1 MSQHYKVVI
10 TGASGGIGREIV
22 KRLDKKA
29 ELIILVGLIKDPLE
43 NLKKELETKRVFIV
57 EGDIN
62 KSDIRDQIKMLAQRE
77 GGINLLIN
85 NAGIGDYFM
94 FEEQDP
100 NLVNDILDV
109 NLKAPMLLTQS
120 LLPLLK
126 NEPKAEIINTGSI
139 FGYIG
144 YPAFTAYCASKFGLR
159 GFTQALRRELSD
171 TTINVRYFAPRA
183 TKTTFNS
190 NNISEMNLKL
200 GNVMDSPEKVA
211 DKFMIFLN
219 HKNYQKKIGLKESFF
234 VLINKIFPKLT
245 DIAIGKQLPI
255 IKQYLKKK

>member
-1 MSQHYKVVI
+1 MSQQYKLVI

-43 NLKKELETKRVFIV
+43 NLKKELQTKRIFIV

-62 KSDIRDQIKMLAQRE
+62 KSHIREQIKMLAQRE

-100 NLVNDILDV
+100 NLVADILDI

-159 GFTQALRRELSD
+159 GFTQALKR
-171 TTINVRYFAPRA
+171 
-183 TKTTFNS
+183 
-190 NNISEMNLKL
+190 
-200 GNVMDSPEKVA
+200 
-211 DKFMIFLN
+211 
-219 HKNYQKKIGLKESFF
+219 
-234 VLINKIFPKLT
+234 
-245 DIAIGKQLPI
+245 
-255 IKQYLKKK
+255 

>member
-1 MSQHYKVVI
+1 MSQQYKVVI

-43 NLKKELETKRVFIV
+43 NLKKELQTKRIF
-57 EGDIN
+57 
-62 KSDIRDQIKMLAQRE
+62 AQRE

-171 TTINVRYFAPRA
+171 TTVNVRYFAPRA

-200 GNVMDSPEKVA
+200 GNTMDSPEKVA
-211 DKFMIFLN
+211 DKFMIFLTHN
-219 HKNYQKKIGLKESFF
+219 NYQKKIGLKESFF
-234 VLINKIFPKLT
+234 IFINKIFPKLT
-245 DIAIGKQLPI
+245 DIAIGKQLPM
-255 IKQYLKKK
+255 IKKYLTK

>member
-10 TGASGGIGREIV
+10 TGATGGIGREIV
-22 KRLDKKA
+22 KRLDKKS
-29 ELIILVGLIKDPLE
+29 ELIILVGLTKNSLDD
-43 NLKKELETKRVFIV
+43 LKKELQTKRVFII
-57 EGDIN
+57 EGDI
-62 KSDIRDQIKMLAQRE
+62 SEPHVREQIKNLAKRE

-94 FEEQDP
+94 FEDQNPD
-100 NLVNDILDV
+100 LVIDILDI

-144 YPAFTAYCASKFGLR
+144 YPGFTAYCASKFGLR

-171 TTINVRYFAPRA
+171 TKVNVRYFAPRA
-183 TKTTFNS
+183 TKTNFNT
-190 NNISEMNLKL
+190 NNITEMNIKL
-200 GNVMDSPEKVA
+200 GNAMDSPEKVA
-211 DKFMIFLN
+211 DKFMTFLT
-219 HKNYQKKIGLKESFF
+219 HTNYQKKIGLKESFF
-234 VLINKIFPKLT
+234 VFINKVFPKLP
-245 DIAIGKQLPI
+245 DIAISKQLPI
-255 IKQYLKKK
+255 IKKYLNK

>member
-1 MSQHYKVVI
+1 MSQQYKVVI
-10 TGASGGIGREIV
+10 IGASGGIGREIV

-43 NLKKELETKRVFIV
+43 NLKKELQTKRIFIV

-62 KSDIRDQIKMLAQRE
+62 KSHVREQIKMLAQRE

-171 TTINVRYFAPRA
+171 TTVNVRYFAPRA

-200 GNVMDSPEKVA
+200 GNTMDSPEKVA
-211 DKFMIFLN
+211 DKFMIFLTHN
-219 HKNYQKKIGLKESFF
+219 NYQKKIGSKESFF
-234 VLINKIFPKLT
+234 IFINKIFPKLT

-255 IKQYLKKK
+255 IKKYLTK

>member
-1 MSQHYKVVI
+1 MSQQYKVVI

-43 NLKKELETKRVFIV
+43 NLKKELQTKRIFIV

-62 KSDIRDQIKMLAQRE
+62 KSHVREQIKMLAQRE

-171 TTINVRYFAPRA
+171 TTVNVRYFAPRA

-200 GNVMDSPEKVA
+200 GNTMDSPEKVA
-211 DKFMIFLN
+211 DKFMIFLTHN
-219 HKNYQKKIGLKESFF
+219 NYQMKIGLKESFF
-234 VLINKIFPKLT
+234 IFINKIFPKLT
-245 DIAIGKQLPI
+245 DIAIGKQLPM
-255 IKQYLKKK
+255 IKKYLTK

>member
-1 MSQHYKVVI
+1 MSQQYKLVI

-43 NLKKELETKRVFIV
+43 NLKKELQTKRIFIV

-62 KSDIRDQIKMLAQRE
+62 KSHIREQIKMLAQRE

-100 NLVNDILDV
+100 NLVADILDI

-159 GFTQALRRELSD
+159 GFTQALKRELSD
-171 TTINVRYFAPRA
+171 TNVNVRYFAPRA
-183 TKTTFNS
+183 TKTSFNS

-200 GNVMDSPEKVA
+200 GNAMDLPEKVA
-211 DKFMIFLN
+211 DKFMIFLTN
-219 HKNYQKKIGLKESFF
+219 NNYQKKIGLKESFF
-234 VLINKIFPKLT
+234 VLINKVFPKLT
-245 DIAIGKQLPI
+245 DMAIGKQLPV
-255 IKQYLKKK
+255 IKQYLNK

>member
-1 MSQHYKVVI
+1 MSQQYKVVI

-29 ELIILVGLIKDPLE
+29 ELIILVGLMKEPLG
-43 NLKKELETKRVFIV
+43 NLKKELQTKRIFII

-62 KSDIRDQIKMLAQRE
+62 KSDVREQIKMLAQRE

-85 NAGIGDYFM
+85 NAGIGDYRM
-94 FEEQDP
+94 FEDQDP
-100 NLVNDILDV
+100 NLVNDILDI

-126 NEPKAEIINTGSI
+126 NESKAEIINTGSI

-171 TTINVRYFAPRA
+171 TTVNVRYFAPRA
-183 TKTTFNS
+183 TKTSFNS
-190 NNISEMNLKL
+190 DNISEMNLKL
-200 GNVMDSPEKVA
+200 GNAMDAPEKVA
-211 DKFMIFLN
+211 DKFMTFLTHN
-219 HKNYQKKIGLKESFF
+219 NYQKKIGFKESFF
-234 VLINKIFPKLT
+234 VSINKIFPKLT
-245 DIAIGKQLPI
+245 DVAIRKQLPL
-255 IKQYLKKK
+255 IKQYLNK

>member
-1 MSQHYKVVI
+1 MSQKYKVVI
-10 TGASGGIGREIV
+10 TGATGGIGKEIV
-22 KRLDKKA
+22 KRIAKKA
-29 ELIILVGLIKDPLE
+29 ELIILVGLIKEPLD
-43 NLKKELETKRVFIV
+43 NLKKELQTKRIFIV

-62 KSDIRDQIKMLAQRE
+62 KSHVREQIKMLAQRE

-100 NLVNDILDV
+100 NLVADILDI

-159 GFTQALRRELSD
+159 GFTQALKRELSD
-171 TTINVRYFAPRA
+171 TNVNVRYFAPRA
-183 TKTTFNS
+183 TKTSFNS
-190 NNISEMNLKL
+190 NNISEMNLRL
-200 GNVMDSPEKVA
+200 GNAMDSPEKVA
-211 DKFMIFLN
+211 DKFMIFLTHN
-219 HKNYQKKIGLKESFF
+219 NYQKKIGLKESFF
-234 VLINKIFPKLT
+234 VFINKIFPRLT
-245 DIAIGKQLPI
+245 DIAIGKQLQI
-255 IKQYLKKK
+255 IKEYLNK